1 MKLYNYF
8 QDQEDIMNSSI
19 VFSLIVLSFSSMAGS
34 FKLPALVTDKIKNS
48 TYVRMLILMMI
59 SYSAT
64 QEIEYA
70 VLTTC
75 IFISVMYL
83 LKTPEERK
91 KYPLI

>member
-1 MKLYNYF
+1 MKLHNYF
-8 QDQEDIMNSSI
+8 QDQEDILNSSI
-19 VFSLIVLSFSSMAGS
+19 VFSLIVLSFSSMTGS
-34 FKLPALVTDKIKNS
+34 FKLPALITDTIKNS
-48 TYVRMLILMMI
+48 TYVRMLILCMI

-64 QEIEYA
+64 REIEYA

-75 IFISVMYL
+75 IFITVMYL

>member
-34 FKLPALVTDKIKNS
+34 FKLPALITDKIKNS
-48 TYVRMLILMMI
+48 TYVRMLILLMI